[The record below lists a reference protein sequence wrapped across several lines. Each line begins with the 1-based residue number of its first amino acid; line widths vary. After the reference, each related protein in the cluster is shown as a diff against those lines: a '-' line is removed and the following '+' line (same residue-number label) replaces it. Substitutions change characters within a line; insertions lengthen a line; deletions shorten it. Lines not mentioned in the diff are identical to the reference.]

1 MQSVSTNTT
10 VVDLMRKS
18 RPVLLT
24 TIVVSFTCGIGVVSH
39 AQTARPAITT
49 YGERNA
55 NAPKELDIF
64 SFLIGKWEGT
74 GTTKLA
80 DGTTAEFTLTWIGR
94 YVLDGMAIADEGH
107 STFPDGRP
115 ALGISLRQYDESK
128 KAWIVEFLNVSNSF
142 LRRQVNAD
150 SGSVTID
157 GNAVVIVSEAPDM
170 WGRETYRVESPDLF
184 TYSIDFSNDGGRT
197 WGEPQI
203 EMRLSR
209 KE

>member
-1 MQSVSTNTT
+1 M
-10 VVDLMRKS
+10 
-18 RPVLLT
+18 
-24 TIVVSFTCGIGVVSH
+24 SH
-39 AQTARPAITT
+39 AQTAAPAITT
-49 YGERNA
+49 YGDRNA
-55 NAPKELDIF
+55 NAPKELDVF
-64 SFLIGKWEGT
+64 SFLIGKWEGV

-94 YVLDGMAIADEGH
+94 YVLDGMVIADEGH
-107 STFPDGRP
+107 STFPDGSP
-115 ALGISLRQYDESK
+115 AFGITFRQYDEAK
-128 KAWIVEFLNVSNSF
+128 KAWVIEFLNVSNSF

-150 SGSVTID
+150 SGSVSVD
-157 GNAVVIVSEAPDM
+157 GKAVIIISEAPEM